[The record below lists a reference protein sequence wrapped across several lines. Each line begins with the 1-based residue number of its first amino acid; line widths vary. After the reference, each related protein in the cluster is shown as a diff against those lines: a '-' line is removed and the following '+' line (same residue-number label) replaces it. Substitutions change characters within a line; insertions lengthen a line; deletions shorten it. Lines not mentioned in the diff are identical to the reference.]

1 MTVLLSFP
9 AEAPYR
15 VDQVTNN
22 PGLMLVLA
30 IAQMLLAAAL
40 ARLSNRQLY
49 RWVAGLFLILS
60 ALFFALANWG
70 TSDIARFSHHL
81 GVNPAD
87 VLNEPL
93 WLAAAPLICTLPYR
107 MASVHGLVAAGYAL
121 VPLLLARVM
130 QRPWWGGF
138 WALLVL
144 WSALLRNFLQN
155 GVTRQALATVLI
167 TPLLMRVAGWWRPG
181 WRWIAVAIAGSA
193 LAHNSF
199 PITVSLALVP
209 LLSRPGLIQRTGL
222 RSIALASLLV
232 LGSAGLVLTQPAVL
246 EKLVNYLF
254 EATYYNTYGLRNEVF
269 GLELAALASV
279 VLTIWR
285 ARLTPASMAADH
297 DARTLFTYSL
307 LLGLVQ
313 LSMATGLLAPIL
325 SRCLDPVG
333 LFWMLALIV
342 WTARCGCAWSLIPAL
357 VVVGESFIDDR
368 ILTLEDCIGGDQFMC
383 LPDRWPW
390 QIRY

>member
-1 MTVLLSFP
+1 MTVLSSFP
-9 AEAPYR
+9 DQAPYR
-15 VDQVTNN
+15 IDQVTNN
-22 PGLMLVLA
+22 PGLMLTLA
-30 IAQMLLAAAL
+30 VAQMVLAAAL
-40 ARLSNRQLY
+40 TRIPGRQLY
-49 RWVAGLFLILS
+49 RWVAGLFLCIS

-93 WLAAAPLICTLPYR
+93 WLAAAPLICALPYR
-107 MASVHGLVAAGYAL
+107 MATVHGLVAAAYAL

-167 TPLLMRVAGWWRPG
+167 TPLLLRMAGWCRPG
-181 WRWIAVAIAGSA
+181 WRWIAAAIAGSA

-199 PITVSLALVP
+199 PITVALALVP

-222 RSIALASLLV
+222 RPIALASLLV
-232 LGSAGLVLTQPAVL
+232 LGSAGLVLTQQAVM

-269 GLELAALASV
+269 GLELAALGSV

-285 ARLTPASMAADH
+285 ARLTPAAMAADH
-297 DARTLFTYSL
+297 DARTLFAYSL

-342 WTARCGCAWSLIPAL
+342 WTARCGCAWSLIPVLA
-357 VVVGESFIDDR
+357 VVGESFLDDR
-368 ILTLEDCIGGDQFMC
+368 ILTMEDCIGGDQFMC